1 MMVKIFDPIYL
12 KLYCFGCQVNDVF
25 LRSKHNTATPLTT
38 GCQSREGRV
47 HFRVK
52 RRKSRAT
59 PMKSAPLLLLL
70 MSLLYLLGNHRAR
83 SCCQICVSQFYKATD
98 LLEVDEAAKEHV
110 KRTFRT
116 YAKARH
122 GQTFPSLADAVIPLS
137 SMVSDDLDTVSLPGG
152 GFCCPLCPTDFLPPP
167 PGLYDSNAGGVAI
180 GVDKTIWDLKK
191 AEDDG
196 VEDDDDGEAGGRSG
210 SSDTKKPVAALL
222 QMRQHRRR
230 HSGFINSALASA
242 NNLATAAFGTLFR
255 PCCDLCPSTSFGKI
269 DYDETDPPAF
279 TRFLQQEETMVRTTK
294 GKGFLPTSNAGAAGA
309 QPPGSS
315 TCGCTLCPQHESHFS
330 EPVASPRKDRYHRN
344 LRTDVRRGG

>member
-1 MMVKIFDPIYL
+1 
-12 KLYCFGCQVNDVF
+12 
-25 LRSKHNTATPLTT
+25 
-38 GCQSREGRV
+38 
-47 HFRVK
+47 
-52 RRKSRAT
+52 
-59 PMKSAPLLLLL
+59 MKSAPLLLLL
-70 MSLLYLLGNHRAR
+70 MSLLHLLGNHRAR

-116 YAKARH
+116 YAKTRRGSSQRKSAASSAAS
-122 GQTFPSLADAVIPLS
+122 QTLPSPADAVIPLS

-152 GFCCPLCPTDFLPPP
+152 GFCCQLCPADFLPPP
-167 PGLYDSNAGGVAI
+167 PGLYDSNAGGAAI
-180 GVDKTIWDLKK
+180 GVDKTVWDLKK

-196 VEDDDDGEAGGRSG
+196 VEDDEGEAGVNSG
-210 SSDTKKPVAALL
+210 SSDTNKNAAVLL
-222 QMRQHRRR
+222 QVRQHRRQ
-230 HSGFINSALASA
+230 HSGFINSAVASA

-279 TRFLQQEETMVRTTK
+279 TRFLQREEAMMRATK
-294 GKGFLPTSNAGAAGA
+294 SNGVLPKSGSGAAGA

-315 TCGCTLCPQHESHFS
+315 TCGCTLCPQQESHFS
-330 EPVASPRKDRYHRN
+330 EPAAQTRKDRYHRN